1 MDILTVVDS
10 LSFVWEIGIPFLV
23 ALTILVFVHELGHY
37 TVARWAGVRVEV
49 FSIGFGTELKGWNDT
64 KGTRWKFCAIPLG
77 GYVKMFGESE
87 VIAEDNED
95 GEATERPM
103 TDAERAVSFH
113 HKTLMQRSAIVLAG
127 PLVNFL
133 FAILLFAGLFT
144 IAGVPQLDTS
154 QPLQALVGSVSSG
167 SPADIAKL
175 RRGDKILK
183 MGAVDIASFGDLQ
196 NVVRKSPG
204 VRMAARIERDGQ
216 IITVFVIPNRRE
228 VRQDDGTVVIQGLLG
243 ITAEPGKVLYVR
255 TNPLTAIGLG
265 FERTYAMT
273 VRILEYLRDIIAGSQ
288 SADDLGGI
296 IRIAQI
302 SGQVAELGLAS
313 YITFLA
319 VLSVNL
325 GLINLFPI
333 PLLDGGHLAFYVIE
347 AIRGKPLGMKA
358 QEYGFRLG
366 LIFVIALFLFVT
378 WNDLVHLKFFEF
390 ISSLFT

>member
-1 MDILTVVDS
+1 MNILTVVDS

-154 QPLQALVGSVSSG
+154 QPLQAIVGSVSSG

>member
-1 MDILTVVDS
+1 
-10 LSFVWEIGIPFLV
+10 
-23 ALTILVFVHELGHY
+23 
-37 TVARWAGVRVEV
+37 
-49 FSIGFGTELKGWNDT
+49 
-64 KGTRWKFCAIPLG
+64 
-77 GYVKMFGESE
+77 
-87 VIAEDNED
+87 
-95 GEATERPM
+95 
-103 TDAERAVSFH
+103 
-113 HKTLMQRSAIVLAG
+113 
-127 PLVNFL
+127 
-133 FAILLFAGLFT
+133 
-144 IAGVPQLDTS
+144 
-154 QPLQALVGSVSSG
+154 
-167 SPADIAKL
+167 
-175 RRGDKILK
+175 
-183 MGAVDIASFGDLQ
+183 
-196 NVVRKSPG
+196 
-204 VRMAARIERDGQ
+204 
-216 IITVFVIPNRRE
+216 
-228 VRQDDGTVVIQGLLG
+228 
-243 ITAEPGKVLYVR
+243 
-255 TNPLTAIGLG
+255 
-265 FERTYAMT
+265 MT

>member
-154 QPLQALVGSVSSG
+154 QPLQAIVGSVSSG

>member
-95 GEATERPM
+95 REATERPM

-154 QPLQALVGSVSSG
+154 QPLQAIVGSVSSG

>member
-154 QPLQALVGSVSSG
+154 QPLQAIVGSVSSG

-204 VRMAARIERDGQ
+204 VRVAARIERDGQ